1 LEERAMPAS
10 PTLTAAAVLAA
21 LAAALPAHA
30 SEEAEA
36 AEAMQRMLDSQAAV
50 LDTLEAIED
59 AESLERNRA
68 ALSEA
73 LARARS
79 DADALADHAETIAS
93 ATALQA
99 VLRPRIVA
107 HNARRRAVHADIAAR
122 LDPATLDRLDE
133 IFDAAE

>member
-1 LEERAMPAS
+1 MPAL
-10 PTLTAAAVLAA
+10 PNLTAAAVLTA
-21 LAAALPAHA
+21 LAAVAPAHA

-36 AEAMQRMLDSQAAV
+36 AEAMQRMLESQAAV
-50 LDTLEAIED
+50 LDTLEAIRD
-59 AESLERNRA
+59 AASLERNRA

-73 LARARS
+73 LTRARA

-93 ATALQA
+93 APALQA
-99 VLRPRIVA
+99 VLRPRILA
-107 HNARRRAVHADIAAR
+107 HNARRQAVHADIAAR